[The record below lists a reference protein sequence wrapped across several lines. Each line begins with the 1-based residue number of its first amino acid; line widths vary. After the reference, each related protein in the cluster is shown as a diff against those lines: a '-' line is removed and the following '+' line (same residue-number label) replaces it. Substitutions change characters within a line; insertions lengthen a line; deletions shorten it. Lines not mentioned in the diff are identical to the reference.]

1 MVEKGADLGINSK
14 PPTPS
19 ANKFSYYRRNG
30 YFCILGSD
38 GIEIPLQK
46 ILDSSSFIHGKFLDV
61 LNLNTPLLGAGYSQ
75 NLLQYSEVYSNI
87 IWTKD
92 ASLAITDN
100 TISVVDPIGKTTA
113 SLLQNGISAY
123 SGLSQTV
130 NTPGSSGW
138 YCFSTWIYNFNNC
151 PNIRITFTSNLGNQ
165 NKIIELLPGWN
176 RIYSNIDYGAFVPTF
191 IQVKVD
197 VYNNGQAVL
206 WGSQLEK
213 SEYPS
218 IYSQTLATPAS
229 VSSVVNYF
237 KSAFSFLD
245 TLLVKG
251 AATFQ
256 DRILTTNIHN
266 NQSTLANQGIT
277 SGTYTPVFSNYVQ
290 FTAASVIPQGT
301 FKFIRI
307 GQIVK
312 VSGRVNFTTKGS
324 NTVLNSCRMTLPII
338 PSINFTTVQQVNGIG
353 NSKLN
358 VVSAARPIHVEAVVG
373 ATTALLA
380 VYSAGNG
387 TANQYNIE
395 LTYEMF

>member
-75 NLLQYSEVYSNI
+75 NLLQYSELYSNV

-92 ASLAITDN
+92 ASLTITDN
-100 TISVVDPIGKTTA
+100 TISVVDPIGKNTA
-113 SLLQNGISAY
+113 SLLQNGIAAY
-123 SGLSQTV
+123 SGLSQLV

-151 PNIRITFTSNLGNQ
+151 PNIRITFTSNLGTQ

-176 RIYSNIDYGAFVPTF
+176 RVYSNIDYGISVPSSIT
-191 IQVKVD
+191 VKLD
-197 VYNNGQAVL
+197 IINNGQAIL

-229 VSSVVNYF
+229 VSSIVNYF

-256 DRILTTNIHN
+256 DRILATNIHN
-266 NQSTLANQGIT
+266 NQSTLVNQGIT

-290 FTAASVIPQGT
+290 FAAASVIPQGT
-301 FKFIRI
+301 FQFIRV

-312 VSGRVNFTTKGS
+312 VSGRVNFTTGGL
-324 NTVLNSCRMTLPII
+324 NMVLNSCQMTLPIL
-338 PSINFTTVQQVNGIG
+338 PSVNFTSVQQLNGTG
-353 NSKLN
+353 TSKLN
-358 VVSAARPIHVEAVVG
+358 VNSAARPIHMEAVTG
-373 ATTALLA
+373 TKNALLA
-380 VYSAGNG
+380 VYSAANG
-387 TANQYNIE
+387 TANRYNLE